1 MRKDDKPRRH
11 PNRSEKRALMAAEVA
26 VFARQYARRKQRGMD
41 PNDRGYD
48 RELEEQLKKMDPAEL
63 DRLLRED
70 DDE

>member
-1 MRKDDKPRRH
+1 
-11 PNRSEKRALMAAEVA
+11 MAAEVA